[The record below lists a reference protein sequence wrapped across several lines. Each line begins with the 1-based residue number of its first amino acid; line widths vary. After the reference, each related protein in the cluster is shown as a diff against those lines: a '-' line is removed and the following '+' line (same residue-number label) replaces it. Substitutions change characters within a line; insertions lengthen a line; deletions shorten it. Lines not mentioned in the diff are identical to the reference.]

1 MIVGETKLTRVLVGR
16 LEAGEWLHEALLEM
30 ARLERVDAAMVRG
43 QGILD
48 VAELELWE
56 PARRAMAR
64 RSGSR
69 ARSSSRASPGP

>member
-56 PARRAMAR
+56 PARRAYGR

-69 ARSSSRASPGP
+69 ARSSSRASPAP